1 MTNRESQKTFK
12 LITIKKINVKCITWQ
27 IRFMTYCESEETFEL
42 IARNGDRRRRRVSRY
57 DGSRHEIDQ
66 KT

>member
-1 MTNRESQKTFK
+1 MTNCESEKTFE
-12 LITIKKINVKCITWQ
+12 LVTIKKINVKYITWQ
-27 IRFMTYCESEETFEL
+27 IRFMTNCESEDTFEL
-42 IARNGDRRRRRVSRY
+42 IARDGDRRRRRVSRY